1 MKEITILL
9 IIFCVVLTNFFAIWG
24 SLYVVSEKNKKMYY
38 GCIIF
43 SVLFNIFSIWCL
55 TFIRL

>member
-1 MKEITILL
+1 MTELTILL
-9 IIFCVVLTNFFAIWG
+9 IIFCVVCTNFFAIWG
-24 SLYVVSEKNKKMYY
+24 SLYIVSEYNKKIYY

-43 SVLFNIFSIWCL
+43 SVLFNILAIWCL